1 MDRRVWAGIIAGAAV
16 VVLVIIGIVAYTNNG
31 GSLASANNCGSSC
44 SGCSAEKSG
53 GCGGESYNA
62 ENEQASETTT
72 DLKTLEKEAVNYYAK
87 TYGDSNVTAKTFNAG
102 CCTGV
107 AIIKDGKIIDSLK
120 YKDGQF
126 FK

>member
-1 MDRRVWAGIIAGAAV
+1 MDRRIWAGIIAGAAV

-53 GCGGESYNA
+53 CSGESYNT
-62 ENEQASETTT
+62 ENEQISETPT
-72 DLKTLEKEAVNYYAK
+72 DLKALEKEAVDYYAK

-102 CCTGV
+102 YCTGV